1 MCKMGVIDK
10 LRKKTMEKS
19 QRRHFQAEERAN
31 TAGRVY
37 LACHNSKRP
46 VKLERGEGRETRS
59 DKLGEAIVGSDYRAS
74 WVTDRILASEWSHDK
89 VKFSF

>member
-37 LACHNSKRP
+37 LACHNSKR
-46 VKLERGEGRETRS
+46 
-59 DKLGEAIVGSDYRAS
+59 
-74 WVTDRILASEWSHDK
+74 ASEIGERRRKGDK
-89 VKFSF
+89 VRQTG